1 MKHHTTVQ
9 DTAWTFAITHLPEI
23 RRIAGKSRFRRA
35 HVDPD
40 EFVQDM
46 LVRVVERFPLYD
58 PQRGTPA
65 QWLFCLAMWT
75 TRDADRRAAR
85 TASHVSLEGDETDL
99 EIPIP
104 AGRRGSLEAI
114 DAQVQLSEV
123 MARATPD
130 QRAAAETLLEG
141 LSGSEVRERL
151 GISAHGRNFRLHRLR
166 EAIT

>member
-46 LVRVVERFPLYD
+46 LVRVVERFELYD
-58 PQRGTPA
+58 HRRGTPA
-65 QWLFCLAMWT
+65 QWLFCLALWT

-85 TASHVSLEGDETDL
+85 TANHEPIEADDEGGLDV
-99 EIPIP
+99 PVP
-104 AGRRGSLEAI
+104 AGRRGSVEAVQ
-114 DAQVQLSEV
+114 AAVTLGQVL
-123 MARATPD
+123 ARATPE
-130 QRAAAETLLEG
+130 QRAACQTVLDD
-141 LSGSEVRERL
+141 LSGPEVQARL
-151 GISAHGRNFRLHRLR
+151 GISQHGRNFRLQRLR
-166 EAIT
+166 ASL